1 AFRVLKRS
9 GRFVCLEF
17 SKPDIA
23 VLDAAYAVYSGRL
36 IPKIGRT
43 VTGSVEPYTYLVES
57 IRRFPEADAFSAMIA
72 AAGFSRVTH
81 TPLSG
86 NIAALHSGWKL

>member
-1 AFRVLKRS
+1 V
-9 GRFVCLEF
+9 
-17 SKPDIA
+17 
-23 VLDAAYAVYSGRL
+23 
-36 IPKIGRT
+36 
-43 VTGSVEPYTYLVES
+43 PYDYLVAS
-57 IRRFPEADAFSAMIA
+57 IRRFPPPDAFGKMIA